1 MFSICWEEVGD
12 LDTEGWSFWILEEFG
27 VLDFLGAGEVV
38 TWEDLDLGVEIRTAS
53 FLFFFLRLGDKM
65 SLEPL
70 P

>member
-38 TWEDLDLGVEIRTAS
+38 T
-53 FLFFFLRLGDKM
+53 
-65 SLEPL
+65 
-70 P
+70 